1 MTYIMPTRYV
11 YDIKRE
17 ARRAA
22 LYRIRTVLGM
32 IYVIC
37 VTAEC
42 HLRVLSNRDVKRVP
56 ALATAVSPS
65 KRAFTRKRPYTP
77 LFRSQA
83 TAVGYTSC

>member
-1 MTYIMPTRYV
+1 MPTRYV

-17 ARRAA
+17 ARGRAAPRGRAA

-56 ALATAVSPS
+56 ALATAVNFARLYP
-65 KRAFTRKRPYTP
+65 
-77 LFRSQA
+77 
-83 TAVGYTSC
+83 